1 MMATATPRQQP
12 PPETNLANPV
22 GPLQLQ
28 LGPSMHDAAHD
39 PGGATPS
46 RLAMA
51 HMLPLDA
58 TSSASATLNLSRLN
72 TNTLHGSCLRF
83 GPRVTATPARLG
95 SGLPAT
101 ALAG

>member
-1 MMATATPRQQP
+1 
-12 PPETNLANPV
+12 
-22 GPLQLQ
+22 
-28 LGPSMHDAAHD
+28 MHDTAHD

-51 HMLPLDA
+51 HMAAFTGRNQLGLR
-58 TSSASATLNLSRLN
+58 NLEPFEAALQ
-72 TNTLHGSCLRF
+72 GFCLRF

-101 ALAG
+101 ALAR